1 MNSLQ
6 HEIKGEMMAQTVRLQ
21 EKLHARVETLGPLR
35 AEADAD
41 ASIVK
46 RYNRERS
53 TALRLLHELGVQR
66 EAATG
71 QETTPAMLGID
82 IPRAL

>member
-1 MNSLQ
+1 
-6 HEIKGEMMAQTVRLQ
+6 MMAQTVRL
-21 EKLHARVETLGPLR
+21 EERLTALVDKLVLLR
-35 AEADAD
+35 ASAEANE
-41 ASIVK
+41 SLVK

-66 EAATG
+66 EVATG
-71 QETTPAMLGID
+71 QPTTAEMLSKFS